1 MAVLEMLKKTKLGK
15 LLKMLVKS
23 VKNDQER
30 AHFYKV
36 EGKEPAAA
44 LKYET
49 L

>member
-23 VKNDQER
+23 VKNDRER

-44 LKYET
+44 VKYEI

>member
-1 MAVLEMLKKTKLGK
+1 
-15 LLKMLVKS
+15 MLVKS

-44 LKYET
+44 LKYEI